1 MGEAG
6 GERLFQ
12 GGLVHPGSHQALA
25 GLGINDEDRDET
37 PVVEARRESA
47 ALFD

>member
-1 MGEAG
+1 M
-6 GERLFQ
+6 
-12 GGLVHPGSHQALA
+12 VHPGSHQALA
-25 GLGINDEDRDET
+25 SLGINDEDRDET